1 MVALHGS
8 SLLGVGAEVG
18 NTVIAHGHC
27 AAQAQNHP
35 SHADAASTHQRF
47 HAFGSHEARQ
57 NVRLAEVAQAPGGGG
72 NDADE
77 SRAVQ
82 QAAVFL
88 AAGSGSGLDDG
99 GNFICTARTQIHH
112 HRREQQGK
120 NHQRGL
126 HSVCPAHSQKA
137 ADKGVGNG
145 GARTQPHG
153 AGVAHVG
160 EQALEQAGTGHNAAG
175 AINSEEKQNDER
187 GNHFHRLPLRTE
199 TVVEIIRQGERV
211 VVVFGVH
218 AQPPGHQEP
227 VEIRADNQ
235 ADGNPRFAQAA
246 QIHCARQA
254 HQQPARHIRSPGR
267 HGSNKRAQAAAAEDI
282 VVKIAGG
289 EIGREA
295 D

>member
-8 SLLGVGAEVG
+8 SLLGVSAKVG
-18 NTVIAHGHC
+18 DTVIAHGHC
-27 AAQAQNHP
+27 TAQAQNHP
-35 SHADAASTHQRF
+35 SHADTARAHQRF
-47 HAFGSHEARQ
+47 HAFGGHETCQ
-57 NVRLAEVAQAPGGGG
+57 NVRLAEVAQAPGGSG

-77 SRAVQ
+77 SCAVE

-88 AAGSGSGLDDG
+88 TAGSGGGLDDG
-99 GNFICTARTQIHH
+99 GNFICAARAQIHH
-112 HRREQQGK
+112 HRREQQGE

-126 HSVCPAHSQKA
+126 HSVCPAYRQEA

-145 GARTQPHG
+145 GARAQPHG
-153 AGVAHVG
+153 AGVAHAG
-160 EQALEQAGTGHNAAG
+160 EQALEQACAGHNAAG
-175 AINSEEKQNDER
+175 AVNGEEKQNDER
-187 GNHFHRLPLRTE
+187 GNHLHRLPVRTE
-199 TVVEIIRQGERV
+199 AVVEIIGQGKRV
-211 VVVFGVH
+211 VVVFGVY

-227 VEIRADNQ
+227 VEVRADNQ

-254 HQQPARHIRSPGR
+254 HQQPAGHIRSPGR
-267 HGSNKRAQAAAAEDI
+267 HGGNKRAQATAAEDI